1 MREKS
6 LKTKQNSYLC
16 SVRSIYCRY
25 CARLELVLHR
35 NMVDPNELLR
45 NGSARLQN
53 KFQAAK
59 RALKSRETFV
69 RWLETDETAHGRTE
83 ERTIWKNED
92 LDLTPRKAWSWG
104 WYDYAAFWWSYGFST
119 GVWSVGS
126 SMVAMGLN
134 AWQGNGPNVPTSRAQ
149 LTVNSNCMRL
159 SFASSWCHRH
169 CLALTCRCE
178 VALRFPC

>member
-1 MREKS
+1 
-6 LKTKQNSYLC
+6 
-16 SVRSIYCRY
+16 V
-25 CARLELVLHR
+25 RLELLSYRV
-35 NMVDPNELLR
+35 MVHPSALLR
-45 NGSARLQN
+45 KGSVRLRN
-53 KFQAAK
+53 KFQAAH
-59 RALKSRETFV
+59 RAFESRETFV
-69 RWLETDETAHGRTE
+69 RWLEIDETAHGRTE

-134 AWQGNGPNVPTSRAQ
+134 AWQGNGPDIPILRPQ
-149 LTVNSNCMRL
+149 LTANSNCLCL
-159 SFASSWCHRH
+159 SIASPWGHSY
-169 CLALTCRCE
+169 CLALTCWCK